1 MHRSNQD
8 RGRCIP
14 YEPQSLNKTRTS
26 WTACALIAATIM
38 SLHFAGTAHAADLR
52 ASGPRA
58 LIITYHTTPA
68 NRVAFRRQLEDS
80 AVRLLRRGK
89 LEGVLQSYHM
99 LYNRYVDSDNWDA
112 MALLTFATES
122 GLERWK
128 EIEREAPAGLSPQ
141 ALALVTSIDT
151 APADLMRQDSAP
163 QPQSA
168 QSPVF
173 LVIPYEY
180 LVPLDE
186 YVAYLDGYVVPQ
198 MDGWMQEGVLARY
211 GIYLARY
218 PAGRPWQ
225 SLLVLEYRSDQAL
238 GARDATVA
246 AVRARLKD
254 NAQWQAISEGKKR
267 VRVEKPPV
275 IADVLASR

>member
-1 MHRSNQD
+1 MHRSNP
-8 RGRCIP
+8 RAMHTLRATP
-14 YEPQSLNKTRTS
+14 LNKARTS
-26 WTACALIAATIM
+26 WPACAAVATVIM
-38 SLHFAGTAHAADLR
+38 SLHFACTAHAADPR
-52 ASGPRA
+52 ASGPHT
-58 LIITYHTTPA
+58 LIITYHTAAA

-80 AVRLLRRGK
+80 AVRLMQRGK

-99 LYNRYVDSDNWDA
+99 LYNRYVDSGNWDA
-112 MALLTFATES
+112 MALLTFAADS
-122 GLERWK
+122 GLQRWK
-128 EIEREAPAGLSPQ
+128 EIERDAPAGLSPK
-141 ALALVTSIDT
+141 ALALATSIDT

-163 QPQSA
+163 QSA
-168 QSPVF
+168 QDPVF

-198 MDGWMQEGVLARY
+198 MEGWMQEGVLARY
-211 GIYLARY
+211 GVYLARY

-225 SLLVLEYRSDQAL
+225 SLLVLEYRNDQAL

-246 AVRARLKD
+246 AVRSRLRD
-254 NAQWQAISEGKKR
+254 NAQWQAISESKKH